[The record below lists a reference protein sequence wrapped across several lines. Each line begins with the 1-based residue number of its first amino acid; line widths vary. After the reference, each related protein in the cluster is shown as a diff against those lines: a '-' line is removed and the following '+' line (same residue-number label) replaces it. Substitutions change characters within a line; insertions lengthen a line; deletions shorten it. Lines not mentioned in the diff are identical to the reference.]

1 MHASPGRVSNVTKV
15 VGPGPGWLRLKCL
28 VLGFRPRR
36 LVLSFGGNMV
46 RGIVFG
52 TLFQA
57 VAIAFV
63 LVACAMVVACTQ

>member
-1 MHASPGRVSNVTKV
+1 MHASPGWVSNVTKV

-52 TLFQA
+52 TLSQAAA
-57 VAIAFV
+57 VAFGTV
-63 LVACAMVVACTQ
+63 LVAVIR

>member
-1 MHASPGRVSNVTKV
+1 
-15 VGPGPGWLRLKCL
+15 
-28 VLGFRPRR
+28 
-36 LVLSFGGNMV
+36 MV